1 MSLFHRINALKLKHA
16 HLENSID
23 REQKR
28 PLPDISTLHH
38 LKREKLF
45 LKEEIIKLSFAS

>member
-1 MSLFHRINALKLKHA
+1 MSLFHHINTLKLKHA
-16 HLENSID
+16 HLEKSIE

-38 LKREKLF
+38 LKRERLS
-45 LKEEIIKLSFAS
+45 LKEEILKLSLTS